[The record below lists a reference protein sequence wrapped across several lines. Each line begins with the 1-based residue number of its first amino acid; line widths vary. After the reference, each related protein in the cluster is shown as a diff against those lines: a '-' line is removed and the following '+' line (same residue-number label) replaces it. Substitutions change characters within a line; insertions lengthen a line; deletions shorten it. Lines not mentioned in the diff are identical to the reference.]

1 MTVGVETSA
10 LSNCNT
16 GTSRYITCLIDQLQ
30 TFDDDIKL
38 FSSLD
43 FGINFHL
50 KRKGIEKFL
59 YRNFYLNKEMIEQ
72 KVDYAFFPDY
82 FMPLNF
88 PIPSAIIIHD
98 LSFLSHPHFY
108 SKSFVSFY
116 KYQLKQTLKN
126 NPLILTISENTRASI
141 SKYLNIKREN
151 IHLLQAYSDFGNK
164 HIERDNK
171 NYLLYVGH
179 IEPRKNLYF
188 LIKTFLKWKEITKPD
203 LKLIIAGELWIKTIE
218 TKKISN
224 EFRSHPYVE
233 FTGNVDEDKLKELYR
248 NASGFVHTSFA
259 EGFCLPVLEAM
270 HYKLPIICSFNSG
283 AEEISKPYS
292 IIINPYSEKSLLK
305 GFDKLFDIII
315 TEIKIEY
322 EIKYSPE
329 LMRNQLAEVIDILKS
344 KINNKILISIPSVEN
359 KEEAVEKTLLYSSL
373 FNSGINKEHFHK
385 SVFDVEMN
393 KEELEKVLLKL
404 YIQNKIYFKDDT
416 VYLNYSFPLNY
427 KPKVKPN
434 HLKNERALKL
444 LDFIPFISSA
454 SLSGG
459 TAHYGYENHN
469 DIDFF
474 IITKPNTLY
483 IVYALIHFLSI
494 LFKVRKEL
502 CANYL
507 IDERGM
513 RIKYPHDFYIAHQII
528 SLQSIKNKKL
538 LNSFF
543 NQNLWIKKYFPNF
556 SWNKFEGNNHP
567 RKNLFLIPINKCF
580 KFLYRLIYKKQL
592 KENQN
597 KTSILLDELS
607 IKLHTND
614 NRHRITEEFFNAWK
628 DYKAGTIII
637 SDTEHIKKRIAVQ

>member
-10 LSNCNT
+10 LSNRNT
-16 GTSRYITCLIDQLQ
+16 GTSRYITCLIEQLQ

-43 FGINFHL
+43 SGINFPL
-50 KRKGIEKFL
+50 KRKGLERFL
-59 YRNFYLNKEMIEQ
+59 YRNFYLNKEMTEQ

-82 FMPLNF
+82 FMPPNF
-88 PIPSAIIIHD
+88 TIPSAIVIHD

-116 KYQLKQTLKN
+116 KYQLKTTLKN
-126 NPLILTISENTRASI
+126 NPLILTISENTRAAI
-141 SKYLNIKREN
+141 NKYLPIKKEN
-151 IHLLQAYSDFGNK
+151 IRLLQAYSSFGNEI
-164 HIERDNK
+164 IERTIS

-188 LIKTFLKWKEITKPD
+188 LIKTFLKWKEITQSD
-203 LKLIIAGELWIKTIE
+203 LKLIIAGEFWIKTAE
-218 TKKISN
+218 TKKILN
-224 EFRSHPYVE
+224 EFKNHSHIE
-233 FTGNVDEDKLKELYR
+233 FTGYVNEDKLKEFYR

-270 HYKLPIICSFNSG
+270 HYKLPIICSFNTG
-283 AEEISKPYS
+283 AEEISNPYS
-292 IIINPYSEKSLLK
+292 IIINPCSEKSLLN
-305 GFDKLFDIII
+305 GFDKLFELIK
-315 TEIKIEY
+315 TEEKIDY
-322 EIKYSPE
+322 EIKYSPS

-344 KINNKILISIPSVEN
+344 EINNKIIISVSSAEN

-393 KEELEKVLLKL
+393 KEELERVLLKL

-416 VYLNYSFPLNY
+416 VFLNYTSPLNN
-427 KPKVKPN
+427 KPKAKAN
-434 HLKNERALKL
+434 QLKNKKALRL

-469 DIDFF
+469 DIDLF
-474 IITKPNTLY
+474 IITKPNAIY
-483 IVYALIHFLSI
+483 IVYAFIHVLSL
-494 LFKVRKEL
+494 LFRVRKEL

-507 IDERGM
+507 IDERCM
-513 RIKYPHDFYIAHQII
+513 EIKNPHDFYTAHQII
-528 SLQSIKNKKL
+528 SLKAIKNKKL
-538 LNSFF
+538 LNCFF
-543 NQNLWIKKYFPNF
+543 NQNNWVKKYFPNF
-556 SWNKFEGNNHP
+556 SWEKADKNELTKNISLTPLNKTIKFFYRFIY
-567 RKNLFLIPINKCF
+567 RKKLL
-580 KFLYRLIYKKQL
+580 
-592 KENQN
+592 ENQDN
-597 KTSILLDELS
+597 NSVKLEELY

-614 NRHRITEEFFNAWK
+614 NRRRITEEFFNAWK

-637 SDTEHIKKRIAVQ
+637 PDAEYLKERIAVQ